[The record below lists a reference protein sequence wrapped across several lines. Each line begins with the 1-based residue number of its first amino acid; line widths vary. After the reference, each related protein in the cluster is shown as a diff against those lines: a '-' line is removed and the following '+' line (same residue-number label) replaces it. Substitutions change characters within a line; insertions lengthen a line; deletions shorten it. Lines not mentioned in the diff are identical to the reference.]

1 MKILKT
7 IFIILIILIII
18 GAGAGFGWLQ
28 YQKPQYKGEV
38 DFTSLHEDVQVR
50 FDEFGVPHIY
60 ATNKKD
66 AFTALGYVHA
76 QDRLFQMEMLR
87 RVGAGRLSE
96 ILGKDFIE
104 TDKFFRTLGI
114 DQHSKASVKEIYT
127 KKSDYLPLAEA
138 YLEGINIYIEN
149 EALPAEFKIID
160 IPAASFSLTDVHN
173 SIGYMAFSF
182 AQAFR
187 TEPLLEKIAL
197 QYGEDYVKD
206 LVLHWDSSS
215 MKIPTFIVEK
225 DSLFNTDS
233 LTTMETIYSVSETIT
248 RILDGVPVAPFLG
261 SNSWV
266 IAPQKTA
273 SGKVILANDTH
284 IGFAQPSVWYEAHI
298 ETPGFSFYG
307 NFLAGVPFPM
317 VGHNQHHGIGLTMFE
332 NDDID
337 LYYEK
342 VNPEND
348 NEVWVDDHWETMKI
362 RQETIQVKDGEPIQI
377 EVKETRHGPLVN
389 EVLQDLPSEK
399 PVSTWWVYTQFLSK
413 GLEATYKLMAAKS
426 MDEAREAASL
436 IHAPGL
442 NVMYGDVDGNI
453 AWWASAKLPKR
464 PAHVN
469 PKFMLDGASG
479 KDEVEVFYDFT
490 YNPKSENPP
499 NGFVY
504 SANNQPDSMQNAYHY
519 GYYIPGD
526 RAERIVQ
533 LLEADNSWDIA
544 KIQKMMLDDVSP
556 IYPQIAKEIVNVIE
570 NTTDRL
576 TKQEKTG
583 LQLLKNWDG
592 NHQLNSNAAVLFHR
606 VFYLVMH
613 KAMVDEIGEK
623 DFDNYLKTFLS
634 RRTNQVLVTNDTA
647 VWWDNINTDKIK
659 ESRNYIFTEA
669 YKEAVSTLSEQLGE
683 DMQTWQWQQVHS
695 IEHPHPLGK
704 VEALRKLFNVG
715 PYPISGATEVINN
728 QGFIW
733 DKSGQYKVTWG
744 PAMRRIIDFGDSENS
759 VSILPTGQSGNVMSS
774 HYKDQAEMFV
784 NGQFRKQRM
793 NKKDI
798 KANSTGVL
806 LLRAK

>member
-7 IFIILIILIII
+7 LFIILIILVII

-28 YQKPQYKGEV
+28 YQKPQYDGEIGLS
-38 DFTSLHEDVQVR
+38 SLNEDVQVK
-50 FDEFGVPHIY
+50 FDEFGIPHIY
-60 ATNKKD
+60 ASNKKD

-114 DQHSKASVKEIYT
+114 AQHSKESVKEIYDQ
-127 KKSDYLPLAEA
+127 KSDYLPLAEA
-138 YLEGINIYIEN
+138 YLEGINTYIEN
-149 EALPAEFKIID
+149 GALPAEFQIIG
-160 IPAASFSLTDVHN
+160 IPPSSFSLTDVHN

-197 QYGEDYVKD
+197 QHGEDYVKD
-206 LVLHWDSSS
+206 LVLHWDNSS
-215 MKIPTFIVEK
+215 MQIPTFIEQK
-225 DSLFNTDS
+225 DSLLTTDS
-233 LTTMETIYSVSETIT
+233 LAPLETVSSVSETIT

-273 SGKVILANDTH
+273 SRKVLLANDTH

-298 ETPGFSFYG
+298 ETPEFSFYG

-342 VNPEND
+342 INPDND
-348 NEVWVDDHWETMKI
+348 NEVWVDDHWEKMKT
-362 RQETIQVKDGEPIQI
+362 RQETIKVKDSEPIEL

-389 EVLQDLPSEK
+389 EVLKDLPTEK

-413 GLEATYKLMAAKS
+413 GLEATYRLMTANSLDAAR
-426 MDEAREAASL
+426 DAASL

-464 PAHVN
+464 PTHVN
-469 PKFMLDGASG
+469 PKFILDGTSG
-479 KDEVEVFYDFT
+479 KDEVEGFYDFT

-499 NGFVY
+499 TGFVY
-504 SANNQPDSMQNAYHY
+504 SANNQPDSMQNVYHY

-533 LLEADNSWDIA
+533 LLKADDSWNIA
-544 KIQKMMLDDVSP
+544 KTQEMMLDDASP
-556 IYPQIAKEIVNVIE
+556 VYPQIAQEIVKVIE

-576 TKQEKTG
+576 SPQEKAG
-583 LQLLKNWDG
+583 LQLLKSWDG
-592 NHQLNSNAAVLFHR
+592 NHQINSNAAVLFHKVYYL
-606 VFYLVMH
+606 VFYQ
-613 KAMVDEIGEK
+613 AMVDEIGDK
-623 DFDNYLKTFLS
+623 DFENYLKTFLS
-634 RRTNQVLVTNDTA
+634 RRTNQVLVANDSA
-647 VWWDNINTDKIK
+647 SWWDNINTDKIK

-669 YKEAVSTLSEQLGE
+669 YKEAITSLSAQLGE
-683 DMQTWQWQQVHS
+683 DMKAWQWQQVHS

-704 VEALRKLFNVG
+704 VEALRTLFNVG
-715 PYPISGATEVINN
+715 PFPVSGATEVINN

-733 DKSGQYKVTWG
+733 NNSGNYKVTWG
-744 PAMRRIIDFGDSENS
+744 PAMRRIIDFGDYENS
-759 VSILPTGQSGNVMSS
+759 VSILPTGQSGNVMSP

-784 NGQFRKQRM
+784 KGQFRKQRM
-793 NKKDI
+793 NRKDI
-798 KANSTGVL
+798 EANSTGVL